1 MMRNLFLI
9 LIMMVFSMTLS
20 AQTCVELAWTG
31 GAAGSGAKWVKAE
44 IIERG
49 EIVTINY
56 EWKNGTMTGR
66 VQSDDSLKGTWIQDG
81 SDGGEFQ
88 FSVPES
94 GEAIGWWSK
103 KSAPDTKYDMLV
115 KLCE

>member
-1 MMRNLFLI
+1 
-9 LIMMVFSMTLS
+9 
-20 AQTCVELAWTG
+20 
-31 GAAGSGAKWVKAE
+31 
-44 IIERG
+44 
-49 EIVTINY
+49 
-56 EWKNGTMTGR
+56 MTGR
-66 VQSDDSLKGTWIQDG
+66 VQSDGSLKGTWIQDG